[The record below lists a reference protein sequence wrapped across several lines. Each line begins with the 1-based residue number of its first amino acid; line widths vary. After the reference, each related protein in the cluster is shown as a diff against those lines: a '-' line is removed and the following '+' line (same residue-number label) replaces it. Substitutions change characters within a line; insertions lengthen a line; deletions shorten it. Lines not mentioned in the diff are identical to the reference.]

1 MLNWETPQ
9 LIKSLP
15 AGTKVALTDHNE
27 TTQSIS
33 NLAELDVVAI
43 VDHHKFNF
51 QTSQPIDILI
61 RPIASTCSVIY
72 GLRKA
77 R

>member
-1 MLNWETPQ
+1 MVE
-9 LIKSLP
+9 SLP
-15 AGTKVALTDHNE
+15 AGSKVALTDHNE
-27 TTQSIS
+27 VTQSIS
-33 NLAELDVVAI
+33 NLDELDVVAI

-51 QTSQPIDILI
+51 HTSQPIDILV

-72 GLRKA
+72 GLWKA